1 MKGPRNPAFSVKN
14 LPSKSKTDLA
24 KQRWHRSIQKVKQ
37 VVKISRFGKKP
48 KQKNRGQSTIKVPVD
63 GRQFRPRDE
72 RSMVL
77 VDTEKVER
85 DGRLAQDVGVP
96 PEDVKLEDS
105 MEQQYRG
112 FYVSVLS
119 LLLKSLVAVWLSHG
133 GTAIMM
139 LTLGVLASRINI
151 C

>member
-1 MKGPRNPAFSVKN
+1 
-14 LPSKSKTDLA
+14 
-24 KQRWHRSIQKVKQ
+24 
-37 VVKISRFGKKP
+37 
-48 KQKNRGQSTIKVPVD
+48 
-63 GRQFRPRDE
+63 
-72 RSMVL
+72 MVL